1 MHAFDKQYRNLLRE
15 ITFCEFK
22 MKDQSTFLGLF
33 WSLLNPLLILLV
45 LLLFFSLNAGAG
57 VPHYGIYLLIGV
69 IQYTHF
75 SNSTSGAMTSLS
87 SMRQLTCDSVLP
99 KEVLVIGAVLST
111 TIEFII
117 SMALG
122 VSIAYFAGVHITW
135 LAAWIPVVVIMQMLT
150 VLWISFILACLHAFV
165 RDIGH
170 IYHVFLRIL
179 FFVTPIFYTPRYLGG
194 GAARY
199 IVFFNPLAR
208 LIGFSRAVLM
218 DGTLIPLKVFGA
230 FAALNL
236 AAVVITFAIFKYYEG
251 RFAELV

>member
-1 MHAFDKQYRNLLRE
+1 MRAFDKQYRNLLWE

-22 MKDQSTFLGLF
+22 LKDQSTFLGLF

-87 SMRQLTCDSVLP
+87 SMRQLTCDSILP

-111 TIEFII
+111 TMEFII
-117 SMALG
+117 AMSLG
-122 VSIAYFAGVHITW
+122 VGIAYLAGVRITW
-135 LAAWIPVVVIMQMLT
+135 LAALIPVVIVMQMLT

-179 FFVTPIFYTPRYLGG
+179 FFVTPIFYTPGYLGR
-194 GAARY
+194 GAARF
-199 IVFFNPLAR
+199 IVFLNPLAR
-208 LIGFSRAVLM
+208 LIGFSRSVLM
-218 DGTLIPLKVFGA
+218 DGATVPLKVLGA
-230 FAALNL
+230 FGILNL
-236 AAVVITFAIFKYYEG
+236 VAVFVTFAIFKYYEG

>member
-1 MHAFDKQYRNLLRE
+1 MRAFDKQYRNLLRE
-15 ITFCEFK
+15 IASCQFK
-22 MKDQSTFLGLF
+22 LKDQSTFLGLF
-33 WSLLNPLLILLV
+33 WSLLNPLLVLLV

-69 IQYTHF
+69 IQFTHF
-75 SNSTSGAMTSLS
+75 SNSTSGAMTSLT

-111 TIEFII
+111 TIEFVI
-117 SMALG
+117 SMSLG
-122 VSIAYFAGVHITW
+122 VAIAYFAGVRITW
-135 LAAWIPVVVIMQMLT
+135 LAALIPLVIVMQMLT
-150 VLWISFILACLHAFV
+150 VLWISFVLACLHAFV

-179 FFVTPIFYTPRYLGG
+179 FFVTPIFYTPRYLGR
-194 GAARY
+194 GAASY
-199 IVFFNPLAR
+199 IVSLNPLAR

-218 DGTLIPLKVFGA
+218 DGTVVPLKTLGIFSGV
-230 FAALNL
+230 NL
-236 AAVVITFAIFKYYEG
+236 LAVAVAFAIFKHYEA

>member
-1 MHAFDKQYRNLLRE
+1 MRAFDKQYRNLLRE
-15 ITFCEFK
+15 ITICQFK
-22 MKDQSTFLGLF
+22 LKDQSTFLGLF

-99 KEVLVIGAVLST
+99 KEVLVVGAVLST

-117 SMALG
+117 AMSLG
-122 VSIAYFAGVHITW
+122 IVIAWCAGVKITW
-135 LAAWIPVVVIMQMLT
+135 IAAMIPLVIVMQMLL
-150 VLWISFILACLHAFV
+150 VLWISLILACLHAFV

-179 FFVTPIFYTPRYLGG
+179 FFVTPIFYTPSYLGRG
-194 GAARY
+194 LARY
-199 IVFFNPLAR
+199 IVFLNPLAH
-208 LIGFSRAVLM
+208 LIGFSRAVLV
-218 DGTLIPLKVFGA
+218 DGTVLPFRAIGL
-230 FAALNL
+230 FAAGNL
-236 AAVVITFAIFKYYEG
+236 LAVVVTFTIFRRYEA